1 MEIRQLQAGDGV
13 LDFFLLKT
21 VVVKTSSNNKKYLDL
36 TLVDQTG
43 ELNGKLW
50 DCSEEDENNFRAH
63 KMVKVKG
70 TLLEWQQRLQLKIE
84 KIRLVQPEDQVNIAD
99 FVPKAPENAE
109 EMYAEVWRFIEG
121 LTNQDLKKIVSR
133 IVQEKKEQLMYYPA
147 AKENHHAILGGLLY
161 HIKTM
166 LLAGEKLTEIYQ
178 GLNKD
183 LLFSGIILHDIAKI
197 DEMQSGEI
205 GLITEYTVEGQ
216 LLGHIIQGI
225 KAIDQVAREEG
236 ADPEVSLLLQ
246 HMILSHHYEPE
257 YGSPKRPMIP
267 EGEMLHYLDMID
279 ARMYDMRKAL
289 GKTESG
295 EFSDRVWVLH
305 NRKLYQSNLR
315 PEREKLDTLDE
326 GEMF

>member
-1 MEIRQLQAGDGV
+1 MEIEQLQAGDGV
-13 LDFFLLKT
+13 LDFFLLKS

-36 TLVDQTG
+36 TLVDKTG

-50 DCSEEDENNFRAH
+50 DCSEDDENNFRAH

-70 TLLEWQQRLQLKIE
+70 ALIEWQQRLQLKIE

-99 FVPKAPENAE
+99 FVPRAPEKPE
-109 EMYAEVWRFIEG
+109 EMFAEVWRFIDS
-121 LTNQDLKKIVSR
+121 LANQDMKKIVAK
-133 IVQEKKEQLMYYPA
+133 IVQDKKEQLMYYPA
-147 AKENHHAILGGLLY
+147 AKENHHAILSGLLY

-166 LLAGEKLTEIYQ
+166 LYAGEKLTEIYK

-197 DEMQSGEI
+197 DEMQVGEI
-205 GLITEYTVEGQ
+205 GLITEYTKEGQ

-225 KAIDQVAREEG
+225 KAIDQAAREEG

-267 EGEMLHYLDMID
+267 EGELLHYLDMID

-289 GKTESG
+289 RKTGSG

-305 NRKLYQSNLR
+305 NRKLYQSDLKSDK
-315 PEREKLDTLDE
+315 ERLGKIDE
-326 GEMF
+326 EENF